1 MKFFHATIFAVML
14 VLVGAPMLR
23 AQQPEEKPKQQ
34 EEKKP
39 PPAAK
44 EKEKSKPDER
54 AKPEPKPDKEK
65 SKQEPDKAKPQKEQE
80 RAPAQ
85 ERKEQE
91 RAPTQQRQ
99 PTTERNQG
107 ATAERGSHKN
117 VRRIPPERFQAS
129 FGREHHFRVQRRD
142 DRHFEY
148 SGYTFEVVEVFPA
161 GWSYDDDCYLEEDGD
176 DYYLVD
182 VVHPELRVL
191 VVIVG

>member
-14 VLVGAPMLR
+14 AFMGAPMVR

-44 EKEKSKPDER
+44 EKEKPAPDER
-54 AKPEPKPDKEK
+54 AKPEK
-65 SKQEPDKAKPQKEQE
+65 SKQEPDKAKPQKEKE
-80 RAPAQ
+80 KAPAQ
-85 ERKEQE
+85 
-91 RAPTQQRQ
+91 QRQ
-99 PTTERNQG
+99 STATERNQG
-107 ATAERGSHKN
+107 ATAQRGSHKN
-117 VRRIPPERFQAS
+117 ARSIPPERFQAS

-142 DRHFEY
+142 DRHFEQ
-148 SGYTFEVVEVFPA
+148 GGFVFEVVEVFPA
-161 GWSYDDDCYLEEDGD
+161 WAFDDDCFIEEDGD

-191 VVIVG
+191 VVIVS